1 MKIKVAILES
11 DKNYLNRIVSVFS
24 TKYSD
29 KFQIFSFTN
38 AELAI
43 DTVVNEKVD
52 ILIADDFFNID
63 AEKIPDRCSL
73 AYFVSS
79 VDVESINNQ
88 KAICKFQKAELIYKE
103 ILSIYSENAG
113 SLSGL
118 KFSDDCKITIFSSPC
133 GGVGTTTVAAAYALF
148 LAQRGKKTLFLTYD
162 SFGSTDLFFFGDG
175 QFTISDL
182 IFALKSKKG
191 NLAMKM
197 ESYVKRD
204 PSNVCFFSKSRYA
217 LDMLELNNDEKLFLL
232 EELKLLG
239 SYDDIVLDLSFG
251 LDKAHLDFYKKAH
264 DIIMVS
270 DGSVL
275 ANEKIG
281 NAYEAL
287 VMIDNNLEVSI
298 ANRFSLLY
306 NRFSSKSGKLLD
318 YPELKNVGGAPVY
331 AQATVRQIMEQL
343 SQSDVFFK
351 IF

>member
-1 MKIKVAILES
+1 MRIKIAILEN

-43 DTVVNEKVD
+43 ETVVKEKVD
-52 ILIADDFFNID
+52 ILIADDSFNVNP
-63 AEKIPDRCSL
+63 EMIPERCSL
-73 AYFVSS
+73 AYFVNS
-79 VDVESINNQ
+79 VDVETVNNQ
-88 KAICKFQKAELIYKE
+88 KAICKFQKAELIYKQ

-118 KFSDDCKITIFSSPC
+118 KLSDDCKITIFSSPC
-133 GGVGTTTVAAAYALF
+133 GGVGTSTVAAAYALF
-148 LAQRGKKTLFLTYD
+148 LAQRGRKTLFLTYD
-162 SFGSTDLFFFGDG
+162 SFGSTDLFFTGDG
-175 QFTISDL
+175 QSTISDL

-204 PSNVCFFSKSRYA
+204 PSNVCFFSKAKYT

-251 LDKAHLDFYKKAH
+251 LDKDHLAFYKKAH

-270 DGSVL
+270 DGSEL
-275 ANEKIG
+275 ANENIA

-287 VMIDNNLEVSI
+287 IMLDNNMDVSI

-306 NRFSSKSGKLLD
+306 NRFSSKTGKLLD
-318 YPELKNVGGAPVY
+318 CQDLKNIGGAPVY

-343 SQSDVFFK
+343 SQSDVFSK